1 MTEGEPTV
9 SSDGITLT
17 KNGKTMYL
25 STIAT
30 GTTIRYR
37 QWSSDPSDYSSPL
50 SAYDEANPGT
60 YIVGFEATVSKGRNA
75 IFRVTLS
82 PDKQHLKQNVM
93 HHSYCLRLSPPLMA
107 AGCNKPENG
116 DDNGGQGE
124 TPVIGLTVTGIEN
137 NCATISVS
145 MTSGTAASARIVENL
160 PLSEVQFDYEN
171 EIQLVNYVK
180 ENGTEISLPYTN
192 TLEDLKN
199 GTDFLTAVIA
209 LDGNGTATYSASH
222 IWTAVGKEEAWS
234 EDGNTG
240 DLGEVEW

>member
-1 MTEGEPTV
+1 MVTEGEPTV

-82 PDKQHLKQNVM
+82 PDKTFLLLDA
-93 HHSYCLRLSPPLMA
+93 YPA
-107 AGCNKPENG
+107 A
-116 DDNGGQGE
+116 DGGRMQQ
-124 TPVIGLTVTGIEN
+124 TGK
-137 NCATISVS
+137 
-145 MTSGTAASARIVENL
+145 RRR
-160 PLSEVQFDYEN
+160 
-171 EIQLVNYVK
+171 
-180 ENGTEISLPYTN
+180 
-192 TLEDLKN
+192 
-199 GTDFLTAVIA
+199 
-209 LDGNGTATYSASH
+209 
-222 IWTAVGKEEAWS
+222 
-234 EDGNTG
+234 
-240 DLGEVEW
+240 

>member
-1 MTEGEPTV
+1 MNNRQHSTLTINDEDHLTAGKGTIVEEYSEGNGLGAKMDLTPVFESEAESVTRTVRLVDEKDLKITDEIKARDTKDAVVRWTMVTEGEPTV

-82 PDKQHLKQNVM
+82 PDK
-93 HHSYCLRLSPPLMA
+93 
-107 AGCNKPENG
+107 
-116 DDNGGQGE
+116 
-124 TPVIGLTVTGIEN
+124 
-137 NCATISVS
+137 
-145 MTSGTAASARIVENL
+145 
-160 PLSEVQFDYEN
+160 
-171 EIQLVNYVK
+171 
-180 ENGTEISLPYTN
+180 
-192 TLEDLKN
+192 
-199 GTDFLTAVIA
+199 
-209 LDGNGTATYSASH
+209 
-222 IWTAVGKEEAWS
+222 
-234 EDGNTG
+234 
-240 DLGEVEW
+240 